1 MANDSI
7 EKRTTSTSKALSI
20 VVTAHD
26 QAGELQRNIPRLLTQ
41 HYEAGFEVIVVDES
55 STDETEDVLLQL
67 KSEYKNLYT
76 TYIPASSHYLS
87 RRKLAITIGIKA
99 ANNEWVI
106 LTDAGCHPDTDN
118 WLATM
123 AEACNEEKD
132 IVCGYTSYAPNA
144 KPYYVYRRMLS
155 YWRQQ
160 SSPYCYD
167 GANLAIRKS
176 AFMAR
181 NGFLKNLQYLRGE
194 YDFLVNET
202 ERSRIAVIRNPE
214 GFVRQEAPTK
224 KSWNDSRLY
233 YIDIRSH
240 LHHTFMPRLCFFLN
254 HLLLHLVYWLLI
266 IALAWTVFQLHDVVY
281 ISLISTL
288 LLIYVSLRIIIPH
301 RIVKN
306 YHEHIS
312 WWKLPFYDLRI
323 VWTNLWLWMKY
334 KASDK
339 NDFTRK

>member
-1 MANDSI
+1 M
-7 EKRTTSTSKALSI
+7 TSTPKSLS
-20 VVTAHD
+20 VVMTAHD
-26 QAGELQRNIPRLLTQ
+26 QASELQRNLPQILSQ

-67 KSEYKNLYT
+67 KAEHKNLYT

-99 ANNEWVI
+99 AKNEWII
-106 LTDAGCHPDTDN
+106 LTDACCHPDTDN

-123 AEACNEEKD
+123 AEACDDDKD
-132 IVCGYTSYAPNA
+132 MVCGYTSYTPDTNT
-144 KPYYVYRRMLS
+144 YYLYRRMLS
-155 YWRQQ
+155 FWRQQ
-160 SSPYCYD
+160 KHPYCYD

-202 ERSRIAVIRNPE
+202 ERSRIAVMRNPE
-214 GFVRQEAPTK
+214 GYVRQEAPTK

-240 LHHTFMPRLCFFLN
+240 LRHTFVPRIRFFLS
-254 HLLLHLVYWLLI
+254 HLALHVGYWLLV
-266 IALAWTVFQLHDVVY
+266 IALAWAVLLKHDIV
-281 ISLISTL
+281 
-288 LLIYVSLRIIIPH
+288 YVSLIAALLLFYIVLRIFIPY
-301 RIVKN
+301 RIVN
-306 YHEHIS
+306 AFNEHIS
-312 WWKLPFYDLRI
+312 WWKPPFYDLRI
-323 VWTNLWLWMKY
+323 AWTNLWLWMKY